1 MISQLFVGF
10 ISYVMNRL
18 DAHNLERF
26 QDEVTSLV
34 EELQDQE
41 TEDIAWY
48 SDLKEYWF
56 SQINEEEIDEG
67 EEKFLDFIKSLD
79 TDQILQ
85 LDRKST
91 RLNSSH

>member
-18 DAHNLERF
+18 DAHNLEQF

-41 TEDIAWY
+41 TDDIEWY
-48 SDLKEYWF
+48 SDLKEY
-56 SQINEEEIDEG
+56 
-67 EEKFLDFIKSLD
+67 
-79 TDQILQ
+79 
-85 LDRKST
+85 
-91 RLNSSH
+91 